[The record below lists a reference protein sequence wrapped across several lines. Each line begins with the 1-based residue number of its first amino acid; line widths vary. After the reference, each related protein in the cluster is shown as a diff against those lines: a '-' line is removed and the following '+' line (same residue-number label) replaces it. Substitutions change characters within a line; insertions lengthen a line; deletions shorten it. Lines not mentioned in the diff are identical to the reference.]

1 MAMSDSLEVDDPA
14 RRAFLSKAAIF
25 GGALTVGLV
34 TLELAGQRENTE
46 QQRARAVLEDPTII
60 KAEWIVSN
68 HPEVQ
73 KGGLDVM
80 PLPKAPV
87 VRENKTKSNQLPVGY
102 PIRGVLWKGQGE
114 AEKGILSWVAFKY
127 RTDPND
133 TKDVVGFVPLDCLT
147 PKV

>member
-1 MAMSDSLEVDDPA
+1 MSDSLEVDDPA
-14 RRAFLSKAAIF
+14 RRAFLSKAAF
-25 GGALTVGLV
+25 LGGALTVGLV

-60 KAEWIVSN
+60 KAEWVVSN

-73 KGGLDVM
+73 KDGLAVM
-80 PLPKAPV
+80 PLPKSPV
-87 VRENKTKSNQLPVGY
+87 VRENKTKSNQLPVGH
-102 PIRGVLWKGQGE
+102 PISGVLWKGQGGQE

-127 RTDPND
+127 KTDPND

-147 PKV
+147 PRV